1 MLMAYVRATKGEE
14 IYFGKN
20 DHRNFLRQGSNNNN
34 ISTMH
39 DTTIA
44 TRKMQEKEITCILI
58 TTSTNPGYLNVLVDT
73 NDGNGFVEVTTPD
86 ILYEQSEVVLDECY
100 SNLVG
105 VQVTNSRMDG
115 WSGSVEYSL
124 NDKSSPYLPM
134 ICLDCTGPVDTT
146 ELLVVDGDDTSSG
159 DTKCLDGIAGN
170 TCTLVARLPNM
181 LVIVGDNGV
190 PSSAFPLQE
199 CEGDCDNDDDCD
211 LDLICQLRD
220 DVEEVP
226 GCIGNGSPGKDY
238 CRSLTSKPTPTPT
251 SQPSPNPTRF
261 PSKAPITSKPT
272 DSPTPG
278 PTISPSANPTA
289 SPSSKVSKI

>member
-1 MLMAYVRATKGEE
+1 M
-14 IYFGKN
+14 
-20 DHRNFLRQGSNNNN
+20 
-34 ISTMH
+34 
-39 DTTIA
+39 
-44 TRKMQEKEITCILI
+44 
-58 TTSTNPGYLNVLVDT
+58 DT

-170 TCTLVARLPNM
+170 TCTLVVVSQHFVHLFWNFIYLISSSTDRKLIINLLSLLIYSFNSFPVPQHYPLYRLPQK
-181 LVIVGDNGV
+181 D
-190 PSSAFPLQE
+190 
-199 CEGDCDNDDDCD
+199 
-211 LDLICQLRD
+211 QLGRHL
-220 DVEEVP
+220 
-226 GCIGNGSPGKDY
+226 N
-238 CRSLTSKPTPTPT
+238 R
-251 SQPSPNPTRF
+251 
-261 PSKAPITSKPT
+261 
-272 DSPTPG
+272 
-278 PTISPSANPTA
+278 
-289 SPSSKVSKI
+289 